1 MLAKGP
7 FLLEGVNGALIEA
20 GDEWLVHLDRVD
32 GRSKNSEVLI

>member
-7 FLLEGVNGALIEA
+7 YLVEGVNGVLIEA

-32 GRSKNSEVLI
+32 GRKQELL